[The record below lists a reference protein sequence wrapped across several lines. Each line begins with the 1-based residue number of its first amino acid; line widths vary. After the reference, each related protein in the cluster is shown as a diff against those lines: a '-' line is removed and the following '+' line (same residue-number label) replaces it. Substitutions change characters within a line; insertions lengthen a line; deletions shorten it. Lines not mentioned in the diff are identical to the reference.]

1 MVIFSFLMLVLFV
14 LIQDLY
20 KNMKSSCEVGMEN
33 LLDKILD
40 TAKYVS
46 DRATFVKIN
55 YQKLDEV
62 VDSFDS
68 KKISFWLE
76 SNPFNILDMDY
87 KEIINFLLVYHT
99 IGDYCFWG
107 DPKWTVDCNGRKLDG
122 SYAVMYLLVEHL
134 KSNKGFKLSFDEF
147 SQLLKGNVE
156 IPLLEDRYNNLVV
169 MNKFLEEKNSSFY
182 DLIKNFHTDYEL
194 FNYLIKNF
202 KYFKDESLYDDKIIY
217 FYKRAQLL
225 TSDILHVR
233 KMFENID
240 VDYSHLVGCADYK
253 IPQVMR
259 CMGILEFNSELVDM
273 VDNMILLD
281 EGSKMEIEIRTCDI
295 IVIDY
300 ISKKIG
306 NSITRMDINDYIWL
320 LGQDKKKI
328 TKPYHRTLTNHY

>member
-1 MVIFSFLMLVLFV
+1 
-14 LIQDLY
+14 
-20 KNMKSSCEVGMEN
+20 MEN
-33 LLDKILD
+33 LLDGILE
-40 TAKYVS
+40 TTKYVS
-46 DRATFVKIN
+46 DKATFVKIN

-62 VDSFDS
+62 VDSFDT

-76 SNPFNILDMDY
+76 SNPFNILEMDY

-107 DPKWTVDCNGRKLDG
+107 EPKWTVDCNGEKLDG
-122 SYAVMYLLVEHL
+122 SYAMMYLLIERL
-134 KSNKGFKLSFDEF
+134 KSGKGFKLSFNEF

-169 MNKFLEEKNSSFY
+169 MNKFLEEENSSFY

-194 FNYLIKNF
+194 FNYLTDNF
-202 KYFKDESLYDDKIIY
+202 KYFKDESVYDGRTIY

-233 KMFENID
+233 EMFENID
-240 VDYSHLVGCADYK
+240 VDYSHLAGCADYK

-259 CMGILEFNSELVDM
+259 CMGILEFNSDLADI
-273 VDNMILLD
+273 VDNKVLLD
-281 EGSKMEIEIRTCDI
+281 EGSKMEVEIRACNI

-306 NSITRMDINDYIWL
+306 NSITKMDINDYIWL
-320 LGQDKKKI
+320 LGQDKTKI